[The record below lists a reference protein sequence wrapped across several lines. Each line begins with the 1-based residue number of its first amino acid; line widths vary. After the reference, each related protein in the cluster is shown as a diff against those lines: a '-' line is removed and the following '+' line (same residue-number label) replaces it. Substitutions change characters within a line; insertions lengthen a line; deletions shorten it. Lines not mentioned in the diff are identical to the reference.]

1 MSDEDEQIEPEKKAL
16 ITLSIELG
24 DKKKQLLNIY
34 SDSKPEQLAYDF
46 CLQNNL
52 DFDSMLGLCE
62 EIKHALNNYK
72 SDSNPEIKNQISE
85 ENEPNT
91 SNKKKAKEE
100 EKEEIEELER
110 KEESGPKTEEV
121 SEEHNIEKN
130 ALKNNNIENMNKEK
144 EEEIKK
150 MEVKKDMKEDKD
162 KENDKEINKENK
174 EKEIN
179 EGINKQENE
188 ENELVKEE
196 EKDKMIDSNENK
208 NKEEENNINNLEE
221 NNDINNQNREEHQK
235 EEEKKENKIDEN
247 INEENTSEEDLP
259 SYLSPTLCFQNKQ
272 RQAYQ
277 PKPKPE
283 FSDFDTSYKK
293 IDKIAEF
300 SKEANEKVITHL
312 IINSNNQKYLPK
324 DYYDNPENQNFGE
337 RLYNKEKK
345 MKEEAMEKAKLK
357 SKKENMKKEE
367 NLTFTPK
374 INDYNLIALKNR
386 KKNRIQYNEEKR
398 ILNYKDYLQF
408 KTENTKTMHYEE
420 IEKENTFKPK
430 LDKNSIKMA
439 GNRSLQIPRYEQLY
453 KKKKDLKK
461 LENKIY
467 DNKNMFKPK
476 INTNYKRAKK
486 LENNKIIF

>member
-121 SEEHNIEKN
+121 SEEHNIENN

-345 MKEEAMEKAKLK
+345 NERRSNGK
-357 SKKENMKKEE
+357 S
-367 NLTFTPK
+367 
-374 INDYNLIALKNR
+374 
-386 KKNRIQYNEEKR
+386 
-398 ILNYKDYLQF
+398 
-408 KTENTKTMHYEE
+408 
-420 IEKENTFKPK
+420 
-430 LDKNSIKMA
+430 
-439 GNRSLQIPRYEQLY
+439 
-453 KKKKDLKK
+453 
-461 LENKIY
+461 
-467 DNKNMFKPK
+467 
-476 INTNYKRAKK
+476 
-486 LENNKIIF
+486 